1 MRKTSLFVTLLMVFL
16 LLISC
21 SMDVEEPVV
30 EDVPPVEV
38 PEVTKKDVADVKIKI
53 SSTTLSSRTI
63 LPDSLVKANWY
74 EVTLKSLSDP
84 SLIYTESVQVSEEE
98 EAVVSFENVRI
109 GTYSVS
115 GEAYIKNG
123 ESTKVLVYKGEGTN
137 NLLVEID
144 GANTTKIALNALS
157 SGDSLTGSI
166 SVTLDWTEAA
176 NMEGVVK

>member
-1 MRKTSLFVTLLMVFL
+1 MVFL

-98 EAVVSFENVRI
+98 EAVVSFGLQRRRN
-109 GTYSVS
+109 
-115 GEAYIKNG
+115 K
-123 ESTKVLVYKGEGTN
+123 
-137 NLLVEID
+137 
-144 GANTTKIALNALS
+144 
-157 SGDSLTGSI
+157 
-166 SVTLDWTEAA
+166 
-176 NMEGVVK
+176 

>member
-1 MRKTSLFVTLLMVFL
+1 MVFL

-74 EVTLKSLSDP
+74 EVTLKSLSDQ
-84 SLIYTESVQVSEEE
+84 SLIYTESVQVS
-98 EAVVSFENVRI
+98 
-109 GTYSVS
+109 
-115 GEAYIKNG
+115 
-123 ESTKVLVYKGEGTN
+123 
-137 NLLVEID
+137 
-144 GANTTKIALNALS
+144 
-157 SGDSLTGSI
+157 
-166 SVTLDWTEAA
+166 
-176 NMEGVVK
+176 